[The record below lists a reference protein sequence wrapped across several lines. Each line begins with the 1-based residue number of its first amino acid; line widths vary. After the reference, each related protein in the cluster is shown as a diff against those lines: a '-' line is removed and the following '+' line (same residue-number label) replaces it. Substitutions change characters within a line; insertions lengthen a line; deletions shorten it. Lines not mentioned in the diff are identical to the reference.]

1 MIAVKPNGEPGLKQL
16 FFSLAELQ
24 GFVGGNAEV
33 VKGLQPMSISDELG
47 RPVADIKRQVMV
59 VNEEG
64 LLRELPY
71 NPMATVLAGR
81 TILGDVLICYRS
93 QIR

>member
-1 MIAVKPNGEPGLKQL
+1 
-16 FFSLAELQ
+16 
-24 GFVGGNAEV
+24 
-33 VKGLQPMSISDELG
+33 MSISDELG